1 MDKAQETQEN
11 GLVLGQARTGQDMA
25 GQGRTGQSRL
35 GQAAVMR
42 MPGQCSPA

>member
-11 GLVLGQARTGQDMA
+11 GLVLGQARTWQA
-25 GQGRTGQSRL
+25 GQSRL
-35 GQAAVMR
+35 DQAAVMR